1 MAINWDDWDEQIEDK
16 TSDKERLYQIIKDDL
31 ANGETKDNLWRM
43 TKICVYLTRNAQN
56 QDDVKKEKEKSS
68 QSVYY
73 GEKAV
78 KIHPNHAQTR
88 KWYVAALGMTIK
100 HVSNEDKV
108 KLGNQFKVQAD
119 FAIEML
125 PNDYFIHYMYGRWS
139 YELASLSWVEKA
151 LTRALYG

>member
-1 MAINWDDWDEQIEDK
+1 MAINWDDWDEQIQDK
-16 TSDKERLYQIIKDDL
+16 TSDKEKLYQIIKDDL

-56 QDDVKKEKEKSS
+56 KDDVKKEKEKALE
-68 QSVYY
+68 SVHY

-88 KWYVAALGMTIK
+88 KWYVAALGMAIK

-119 FAIEML
+119 VAIEML
-125 PNDYFIHYMYGRWS
+125 PNDYFIDYMYG
-139 YELASLSWVEKA
+139 
-151 LTRALYG
+151 